1 MTIYL
6 VGAIVSCIVWFLL
19 TKARMRGFYIPG
31 PDVLDTAGPILP
43 PLVVN
48 DRFDL
53 RGMMV
58 VWLLFTFAWPLCW
71 AWLILIT
78 TLLWLT
84 YAIVSLWTATLG
96 NEKLLRKI
104 FGVQK

>member
-19 TKARMRGFYIPG
+19 TKARIRGFYIPG
-31 PDVLDTAGPILP
+31 PNILDLEGPILP
-43 PLVVN
+43 PLGVK
-48 DRFDL
+48 DRFEL
-53 RGMMV
+53 RAVMV

-71 AWLILIT
+71 AWLIFFT
-78 TLLWLT
+78 TVVWLA
-84 YAIVSLWTATLG
+84 YAIVKLWSVTLG

-104 FGVQK
+104 FGVEK